1 LLTSTIKKQIRERD
15 RLKSL
20 AILDINRT
28 ENYWN
33 AYKTSRNR
41 VTDALRETKAAYYK
55 GEFKKVKHDPKQAWE
70 TVNKILNRKQE
81 GREINCLET
90 QRGQISHHAT
100 ELAECL
106 NNYFTNIGPDI
117 AKISIM
123 VTEISRIISRQQLYS
138 SFNFQTVSEYVISKS
153 S

>member
-1 LLTSTIKKQIRERD
+1 MWDTWKTLFVQVLDRHAPIREKRVKSKPNVPWLTSTIKKQIRERD

-20 AILDINRT
+20 AIRHKS

-55 GEFKKVKHDPKQAWE
+55 GEFKKVKHDPKQAWK

-81 GREINCLET
+81 SREINC
-90 QRGQISHHAT
+90 QS
-100 ELAECL
+100 
-106 NNYFTNIGPDI
+106 
-117 AKISIM
+117 
-123 VTEISRIISRQQLYS
+123 
-138 SFNFQTVSEYVISKS
+138 
-153 S
+153 